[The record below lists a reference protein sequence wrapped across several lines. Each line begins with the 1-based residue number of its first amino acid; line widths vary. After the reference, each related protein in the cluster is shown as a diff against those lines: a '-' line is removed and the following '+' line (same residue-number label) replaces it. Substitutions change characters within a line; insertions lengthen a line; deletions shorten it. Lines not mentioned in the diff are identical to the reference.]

1 MRKNLSEKIKAT
13 KQDTV
18 WIVLMIL
25 MPLLIVAFLA
35 FISVVFRHTDPF
47 PGIVWNDEAVYLK
60 LIQTYSH
67 YASPLGYYGFD
78 GNHAIPGSGPAWN
91 PAILWP
97 YLLPALIFPTGQHFV
112 FFVNLFY
119 LILANFLFYLLARPN
134 REGCFRLIGFQLLS
148 VPIILYLCTNMSEI
162 FRYGIAIVLAG
173 MLYYVYLRKGHPVV
187 RYVLIPF
194 FILYSM
200 QVYIFFA
207 FALPLYIC
215 GLIRDKKWYLR
226 FLISALPSAILAGGS
241 YYFLHLISSNYN
253 IGKTEKLLSSL
264 SAGDLAGT
272 IRSAFGMMKE
282 GLLGVWGLKNYFR
295 VSPLYP
301 YSVLLALALLAIG
314 LFMTVRGKKNPKK
327 KEDEYIGR
335 MISHSVAL
343 FYVMYLTLYTIVPD
357 TFYRGTQIV
366 VIFSLY
372 LMAMARREYLVRFL
386 MSFSFIGIFLMRPQ
400 YRAFIQN
407 RYNVSETKTE
417 WKALEDEFS
426 DVLKPDSGKDLWD
439 NTVLMYTMEPKVIMA
454 IPAGL
459 GENFVLTD
467 GIFNKEAGYLL
478 FSKTEPENSNPGWV
492 VHSYSKFLTENND
505 ILSKNYIVIY
515 ENETYIIYQKTSP

>member
-1 MRKNLSEKIKAT
+1 MHKSLSEKIKAT
-13 KQDTV
+13 KKDTV
-18 WIVLMIL
+18 CIVLMIL

-35 FISVVFRHTDPF
+35 FLSVVFRKSDPF

-67 YASPLGYYGFD
+67 FTSPLGYFGFD
-78 GNHAIPGSGPAWN
+78 GNHAILGSGPAWN

-119 LILANFLFYLLARPN
+119 LILANILFYLLARPD
-134 REGCFRLIGFQLLS
+134 REGCINLIGFELLS
-148 VPIILYLCTNMSEI
+148 VPVILYLCTNMSEI

-173 MLYYVYLRKGHPVV
+173 MLYYVYKSKGHLVI
-187 RYVLIPF
+187 RYVLIPL

-215 GLIRDKKWYLR
+215 GLLKDKKWYLR
-226 FLISALPSAILAGGS
+226 FLISVLPSAILAGGS

-253 IGKTEKLLSSL
+253 IGKTEKLLASL
-264 SAGDLAGT
+264 SSGDLAGT
-272 IRSAFGMMKE
+272 AKSAFGMLKE
-282 GLLGVWGLKNYFR
+282 GLIGLWGLKNYVT

-301 YSVLLALALLAIG
+301 YSVLFALALLAIG
-314 LFMTVRGKKNPKK
+314 CFMTARGRKNPEK
-327 KEDEYIGR
+327 KEDEYLGR

-372 LMAMARREYLVRFL
+372 LMAMAKREYLVRFL
-386 MSFSFIGIFLMRPQ
+386 LLFSLVGIFLMRPQ
-400 YRAFIQN
+400 YRTFIEG
-407 RYNVSETKTE
+407 RYEASKTGAE
-417 WKALEDEFS
+417 WKTLEEDFAG
-426 DVLKPDSGKDLWD
+426 VLKPDSEKDLWG
-439 NTVLMYTMEPKVIMA
+439 NTVLMYTMEPKVILA
-454 IPAGL
+454 VPAGM
-459 GENFVLTD
+459 GENFVLSD
-467 GIFNKEAGYLL
+467 GVFCEEAGYLL
-478 FSKTEPENSNPGWV
+478 FAKTDPTDVNPAWV
-492 VHSYSKFLTENND
+492 VHSYYDVLADNKD
-505 ILSKNYIVIY
+505 ILDKNYIVIY
-515 ENETYIIYQKTSP
+515 ETDDYIIYQKSSP

>member
-13 KQDTV
+13 KKDTV

-60 LIQTYSH
+60 LVQTYSH

-78 GNHAIPGSGPAWN
+78 GNHAILGSGPAWN

-112 FFVNLFY
+112 FFVNLLY
-119 LILANFLFYLLARPN
+119 LILANVLFYLLARPD
-134 REGCFRLIGFQLLS
+134 REGCFNLIGFQILS

-173 MLYYVYLRKGHPVV
+173 MLYYIYQRKGHPIV
-187 RYVLIPF
+187 RYVLIPL

-215 GLIRDKKWYLR
+215 GLIKDKKWYLR
-226 FLISALPSAILAGGS
+226 LLISAFPSAILAGGS

-253 IGKTEKLLSSL
+253 IGKTEKLLASL
-264 SAGDLAGT
+264 SAGDLAGMLK
-272 IRSAFGMMKE
+272 SSVGMLKE
-282 GLLGVWGLKNYFR
+282 GLLGIWGLKDYFR

-301 YSVLLALALLAIG
+301 YSVLFAVALFAIG
-314 LFMTVRGKKNPKK
+314 CFMTARGRKNPEK
-327 KEDEYIGR
+327 KEDEYLGR

-372 LMAMARREYLVRFL
+372 LMAMAKREYLVRFL
-386 MSFSFIGIFLMRPQ
+386 LFFSLIGIFLMRPQ
-400 YRAFIQN
+400 YRAFIQD
-407 RYNVSETKTE
+407 RYMVSETKPE
-417 WKALEDEFS
+417 WKALEKEFS
-426 DVLKPDSGKDLWD
+426 DVLQPDSKKDLWG
-439 NTVLMYTMEPKVIMA
+439 NTVMMYTMEPKVILA
-454 IPAGL
+454 LPAGM
-459 GENFVLTD
+459 GENFVLSD
-467 GIFNKEAGYLL
+467 GIFNEEAGYLL
-478 FSKTEPENSNPGWV
+478 FSKTEPEDSDLGWV
-492 VHSYSKFLTENND
+492 VHSYSDFMAENKD
-505 ILSKNYIVIY
+505 ILDKNYIVIY
-515 ENETYIIYQKTSP
+515 ESKDYIIYQKSSP